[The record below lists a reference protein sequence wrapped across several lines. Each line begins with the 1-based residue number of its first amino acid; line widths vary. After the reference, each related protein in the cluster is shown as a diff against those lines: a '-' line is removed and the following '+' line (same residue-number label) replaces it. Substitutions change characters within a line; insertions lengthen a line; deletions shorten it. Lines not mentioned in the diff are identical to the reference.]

1 MRGRSAFGDVFLR
14 LVEEGVAAG
23 ELPVQD
29 AHVAA
34 ACLVGAFT
42 EAMVGPTAPSREAHR
57 DEDALVDAIC
67 SFCLR
72 AIGAR

>member
-1 MRGRSAFGDVFLR
+1 M
-14 LVEEGVAAG
+14 
-23 ELPVQD
+23 
-29 AHVAA
+29 AA